1 MEPVLGYTIRFKTLA
16 LQDRIDLATY
26 LIRAT
31 VSAQGL
37 ASELRGVG
45 GEIDV
50 ATITR
55 TEGFQWVQKK
65 EIRGG

>member
-1 MEPVLGYTIRFKTLA
+1 MSLVIAVK
-16 LQDRIDLATY
+16 
-26 LIRAT
+26 
-31 VSAQGL
+31 

-45 GEIDV
+45 GQIDV

-55 TEGFQWVQKK
+55 MEGLQWVQKK